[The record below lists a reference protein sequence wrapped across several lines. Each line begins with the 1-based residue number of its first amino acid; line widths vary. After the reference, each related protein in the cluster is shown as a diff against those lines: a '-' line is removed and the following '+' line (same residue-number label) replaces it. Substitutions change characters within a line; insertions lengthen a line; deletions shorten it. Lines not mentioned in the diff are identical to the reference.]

1 MKSAA
6 LFCAAIWIIVL
17 GSNAAP
23 YVHHHQDNPDPTT
36 QTETGPQMREMNS
49 LLSLFNDLFNFMD
62 ILMDPQSYTNHHEV
76 QTLIKNRRKCILVD
90 LIVFN
95 IFLSASSSCS
105 RFYIFVFSCCC
116 LAFFSF
122 WNNFKLFGTIL
133 FLLEQFYSFWNNFI
147 LFWNNFII
155 FGTILFLLKQFYS
168 LSRLS
173 RLSSLSSLSTF
184 HFF

>member
-62 ILMDPQSYTNHHEV
+62 ILMDPQSYTNHHESPAEE
-76 QTLIKNRRKCILVD
+76 IEEPRD
-90 LIVFN
+90 LIEDEIYRRTLQEN
-95 IFLSASSSCS
+95 HATD
-105 RFYIFVFSCCC
+105 FV
-116 LAFFSF
+116 A
-122 WNNFKLFGTIL
+122 
-133 FLLEQFYSFWNNFI
+133 
-147 LFWNNFII
+147 
-155 FGTILFLLKQFYS
+155 
-168 LSRLS
+168 
-173 RLSSLSSLSTF
+173 
-184 HFF
+184 